1 MRKRVH
7 EQNEN
12 TSRKVEIIQKN
23 NKKKSYDAEEYNSWS
38 KQFNSFIEGLVKQKK
53 AFRKLE
59 DRSFE
64 IFQSEEQ
71 QQQKRVEKT

>member
-23 NKKKSYDAEEYNSWS
+23 NKKKSYDTEEYNSWS
-38 KQFNSFIEGLVKQKK
+38 KQFNSFVEGLVKQKK